1 MKIVPISKFEYKV
14 FPINE
19 GDKTLEV
26 TKEEFLGL
34 EEHIKCFNEDL
45 TAVIDY
51 VKTEEEIKAEEVEQ
65 HNFEIRLQ
73 VEELKRELAK
83 TDYKA
88 LKLFEGEI
96 TEEEYAETR
105 ILRQSLRQQINELES
120 QIITEE

>member
-1 MKIVPISKFEYKV
+1 M
-14 FPINE
+14 
-19 GDKTLEV
+19 
-26 TKEEFLGL
+26 

-73 VEELKRELAK
+73 VDELKRELAK